1 MKLSLLALFLCIG
14 LLVWN
19 AWLQI
24 QVNRISHSAPST
36 SSVQLPSE
44 LKLTKLEIVNDQG
57 NTVITASAD
66 EKGLGLL
73 SMKGIIASTG
83 VVVGSEKG
91 KVVMLTENRL
101 EFDGAKGDAADKK
114 LTPVAVIENDD
125 GSGKLHLIDGDQ
137 IGTIFNAFP
146 TGFAS
151 NDSKGNAAVILDS
164 SGLDFDNVTGD
175 GANKQFTPI
184 TSVKNDHGIGKLH
197 LYDGS
202 QPDTSLNAD
211 ARGLHSNNAKDNTA
225 FFLDGS
231 GVEFDASSGTDT
243 KQYTHVAALEN
254 YQGAGKLHLHDS
266 SKPNLSFVAWVD
278 GIMSMDSAANHV
290 NWELPTANGN
300 DAFLDVTKK
309 DFSTVKSDVGTFLVS
324 CQGVEPYLE
333 GYKVHLQIGNPMAML
348 VSNPKIT
355 VEWGAALPKPGADIK
370 DNNSAYQAWK
380 TSLQQ
385 TSITLNSN
393 LRPGF
398 WNDVEI
404 VVSPA
409 KANELDHFMVSIQ
422 TDSVSL
428 THPPDQH

>member
-1 MKLSLLALFLCIG
+1 MKLSLLAIILCVG
-14 LLVWN
+14 LLFWN

-24 QVNRISHSAPST
+24 QVSRISNSVPST
-36 SSVQLPSE
+36 SSTPLPSE
-44 LKLTKLEIVNDQG
+44 LKLTKLEIVNAQG

-73 SMKGIIASTG
+73 SLKGIIASTG

-101 EFDGAKGDAADKK
+101 EFDGAKGDGADKK
-114 LTPVAVIENDD
+114 LTPVAVIENDS
-125 GSGKLHLIDGDQ
+125 GVGKLHLIDGDQ
-137 IGTIFNAFP
+137 IGTILNAFP

-151 NDSKGNAAVILDS
+151 NDSKGNTAVVLDS

-175 GANKQFTPI
+175 GANKQFTSI
-184 TSVKNDHGIGKLH
+184 TAVKNDHGIGKLH

-202 QPDTSLNAD
+202 QPDTSLDAD
-211 ARGLHSNNAKDNTA
+211 ARGLHSRNAKDNTA

-231 GVEFDASSGTDT
+231 GVEFDAVSGTDT
-243 KQYTHVAALEN
+243 KQYTHIAALEN

-266 SKPNLSFVAWVD
+266 SKPSLSFVAWVD
-278 GIMSMDSAANHV
+278 GILSMDSTTNHV
-290 NWELPTANGN
+290 NWELPTTDGK

-355 VEWGAALPKPGADIK
+355 VEWGAALPKPGVDMK
-370 DNNSAYQAWK
+370 DNNSAYEGWK
-380 TSLQQ
+380 KSLQQ
-385 TSITLNSN
+385 TSITLTSN

-398 WNDVEI
+398 WNDVEL

-409 KANELDHFMVSIQ
+409 KANELAHFKVSIQ